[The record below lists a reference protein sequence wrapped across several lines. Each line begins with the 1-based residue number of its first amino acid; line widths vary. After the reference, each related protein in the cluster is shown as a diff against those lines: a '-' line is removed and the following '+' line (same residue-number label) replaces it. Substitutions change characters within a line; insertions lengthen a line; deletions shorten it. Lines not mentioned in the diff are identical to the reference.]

1 MSGNK
6 KVPVGIDLGTTFSAI
21 AYVNE
26 DTQRAEI
33 IVTPDQERIVN
44 SVVMFEGENNVIV
57 GDLAR
62 KNAVAE
68 PTRVAE
74 FVKRQMGK
82 PKEDILDKG
91 NVVNEG
97 WHFEVDGKKYSAQEI
112 SALILKRLK
121 TAAEERLGVEITDA
135 VITCP
140 AYFGDPERAAT
151 KEAGRIAGFNVLAIL
166 DEPIAA
172 ALSYRLDKVKKDE
185 KVFVFDL
192 GGGTFDV
199 TIIDIAGG
207 NIREIAVGGNHNLGG
222 KDWDDN
228 VIKHI
233 ANMFKEQYNVN
244 PLEDLAAYQELQLKA
259 TEAKIALSRKDKTTI
274 VFSYA
279 GNSLKHEL
287 TRQQFEEL
295 TKDLLQEC
303 EMLCD
308 KVLGEVKMTWNGID
322 TLLLVGGSTKMPM
335 VDEMLKRISGKIP
348 SKDLNPDECVA
359 LGAAWQA
366 VLKKTDPVSDELKG
380 KIGGINVQKVSSHDL
395 GVIALN
401 SQGQERSFLMIPKF
415 TPLPSTDRSQH

>member
-151 KEAGRIAGFNVLAIL
+151 KEAGRIAI
-166 DEPIAA
+166 
-172 ALSYRLDKVKKDE
+172 
-185 KVFVFDL
+185 
-192 GGGTFDV
+192 
-199 TIIDIAGG
+199 
-207 NIREIAVGGNHNLGG
+207 
-222 KDWDDN
+222 
-228 VIKHI
+228 
-233 ANMFKEQYNVN
+233 
-244 PLEDLAAYQELQLKA
+244 
-259 TEAKIALSRKDKTTI
+259 
-274 VFSYA
+274 
-279 GNSLKHEL
+279 
-287 TRQQFEEL
+287 
-295 TKDLLQEC
+295 
-303 EMLCD
+303 
-308 KVLGEVKMTWNGID
+308 
-322 TLLLVGGSTKMPM
+322 
-335 VDEMLKRISGKIP
+335 
-348 SKDLNPDECVA
+348 
-359 LGAAWQA
+359 
-366 VLKKTDPVSDELKG
+366 
-380 KIGGINVQKVSSHDL
+380 
-395 GVIALN
+395 
-401 SQGQERSFLMIPKF
+401 
-415 TPLPSTDRSQH
+415 